1 MLNIPLSCGI
11 EMYLEKISQNSKKK
25 KREVLN
31 GRRVLLKMKE
41 KRYVCYDNR
50 LIPTKTIEIMVNNI
64 FDGELSTID
73 KYNLNQI
80 ELKKTKNK

>member
-1 MLNIPLSCGI
+1 MKYVSIRKYKKCR
-11 EMYLEKISQNSKKK
+11 KIADYIANK
-25 KREVLN
+25 LF
-31 GRRVLLKMKE
+31 KMKE